1 MFEKNCDSFPNSYW
15 LALSMNRAI
24 KYFVAANKLGDGVV
38 VGCRRLPKTVKT
50 DLESA
55 FAAVVRDSNEWRSL
69 LTVILKQEK
78 PKKNEKRNLSL
89 LTATA
94 AVAQPVELPEEDVA
108 DKNRLVDR
116 VALLACARP
125 QLEFVKLSLTA
136 ILMNPSD

>member
-1 MFEKNCDSFPNSYW
+1 MFEKICDSFPNSYW

-94 AVAQPVELPEEDVA
+94 AVAQPVELPEEDEA

-116 VALLACARP
+116 VALLACTRP